1 MMGDTFSPISSDA
14 EEFARPARR
23 HPRPLSLT
31 LGPSLFPLLP
41 DGRLRSPSLGPR
53 VSRRSHSPIDI
64 PFATTEESPTQVGPS
79 GLSLSSPEKR
89 RKGRSLTPEPTVV
102 TVEFSTQ
109 TSPRPLSI
117 PPFSPETSTPI
128 RSVPQ
133 RHNPP
138 LPSVSHSAASVSDIS
153 DRERALLDF
162 GLPAGSFDL
171 RTAALGALIEHIG
184 KLLGRIQ
191 SADISS
197 QEKRWKK
204 QHISGDVKF
213 LIGSN
218 VKDLVSALASSL
230 SYNTNE

>member
-1 MMGDTFSPISSDA
+1 MGDAFSPISSDA
-14 EEFARPARR
+14 EEFARPNRR

-41 DGRLRSPSLGPR
+41 DGRLKSPSLGTR
-53 VSRRSHSPIDI
+53 ASRRSHSPIDI
-64 PFATTEESPTQVGPS
+64 PLATTEESPTQVGPS

-89 RKGRSLTPEPTVV
+89 RSRASERTVV
-102 TVEFSTQ
+102 TAEFGTQ
-109 TSPRPLSI
+109 TSPRPVYD

-128 RSVPQ
+128 RTGPQ

-171 RTAALGALIEHIG
+171 RTASLGALIEHIV

-218 VKDLVSALASSL
+218 VKDLVRRALPV
-230 SYNTNE
+230 

>member
-1 MMGDTFSPISSDA
+1 MMGDAFSPISSDA
-14 EEFARPARR
+14 EEFIRPSRR

-31 LGPSLFPLLP
+31 LGPSLFPLLA
-41 DGRLRSPSLGPR
+41 DGRLKSPSLGTR
-53 VSRRSHSPIDI
+53 ASRRSHSPIDI
-64 PFATTEESPTQVGPS
+64 PLATTEESPTQPS
-79 GLSLSSPEKR
+79 GLSLSSPTKTR
-89 RKGRSLTPEPTVV
+89 TARSRTPERAVV
-102 TVEFSTQ
+102 TVESGTQ
-109 TSPRPLSI
+109 TSPRPLSL

-128 RSVPQ
+128 RSGPQ

-171 RTAALGALIEHIG
+171 RTAALGALIEHIA

-218 VKDLVSALASSL
+218 VKDLVRQYIP
-230 SYNTNE
+230 SYLLDC